1 MRVAVIGAGISG
13 LVAARELV
21 DAGHEVVVFEKS
33 RGLGGRMAARRAEGG
48 AVVDHGL
55 PVLDAPPGG
64 VLAKYIVD
72 LAADDVLE
80 VEAPGDPVPG
90 RAIEGAPRLAWPAG
104 MTRLPKAMAEGLE
117 VVTDVRVAGI
127 RADGDMLEL
136 AQDQGNTLG
145 LFDWVIITA
154 PGAQAA
160 DLLDASPRG
169 AVRASDVRAV
179 QYDVAVMVLAGV
191 AMDPPEWF
199 AHRPLTGP
207 ITYITNEVAK
217 GRPPVDG
224 AVPFVVRLD
233 PEVSERLIEESDRVV
248 LAEALPALAKV
259 LGKQAAQ
266 PAWSQVKRWRYSTSR
281 GRVDQAALNPE
292 WTRVLVAGDAVAAG
306 PHMEDVAATGLWA
319 ARRIIDS

>member
-160 DLLDASPRG
+160 ELLDASPRG